1 MTATAVLFATA
12 PAADGGP
19 TALLPAD
26 GAPLARRLVAQLGTL
41 GVRRA
46 TVVTRPAWADAIRA
60 VVDDGGG
67 GADVVVSDDLAGDL
81 AAAAVVARRTH
92 GTLVVARA
100 DLLVHREALAGLL
113 GNPGVV
119 TGILST
125 GSARSGRW
133 AFRTRSLR
141 GRVVAASSPYH
152 RVRRPN
158 HHFLGVLKVDAR
170 DLAAFADAAARLGE
184 LTAVHAAD
192 VEPDGAWAAELAR
205 KVGDW
210 RRWLWQ
216 VAEEERTGVLPAGD
230 EAPEHPPVSEED
242 EATLAVRERI
252 SREDAPAMLLV
263 GLVRSGVH
271 VGNAYLRGFFHAR
284 PASREAAAEAEAELA
299 ERDEDKI
306 ALDSAVKAADGFF
319 TTFFVSPYSR
329 YIARWCARHGL
340 TPNQMTT
347 VSMAMGVV
355 AAALFALGS
364 RPGLVGGA
372 VVLQAAFTIDCVDGQ
387 LARYTRQFSK
397 LGAWLDS
404 IFDRGKEYVVYVGL
418 ALGASR
424 GFGDDVW
431 TLAVA
436 ALALQ
441 TARHQVDFA
450 WGATRQQAIAALPH
464 LPLEQPDELSAPAPA
479 PVARTAA
486 APATAS
492 APRPRPPAPAPDVVA
507 RPAAPTTPT
516 AVADV
521 PEPSTADLLPGDEE
535 VPPPPRGVPGLAR
548 RGVAVITGLER
559 WTATRWAKRIFS
571 LPIGERF
578 ALISVTAALWDPRT
592 TFTALL
598 VWGGAAA
605 VYQVGG
611 RLLRSVAR

>member
-1 MTATAVLFATA
+1 M
-12 PAADGGP
+12 
-19 TALLPAD
+19 
-26 GAPLARRLVAQLGTL
+26 
-41 GVRRA
+41 
-46 TVVTRPAWADAIRA
+46 TRPAWAAEVRA
-60 VVDDGGG
+60 ALDDGAGR
-67 GADVVVSDDLAGDL
+67 AEVVASDDLAGDL
-81 AAAAVVARRTH
+81 AATADLARRAP

-113 GNPGVV
+113 ANPGVV

-170 DLAAFADAAARLGE
+170 DLAAFADAAERLGA
-184 LTAVHAAD
+184 LSAVRAAD

-216 VAEEERTGVLPAGD
+216 LAEEERTGVLPPGD

-242 EATLAVRERI
+242 EVLLAVRERI

-284 PASREAAAEAEAELA
+284 PASRAAAAEAEAELA
-299 ERDEDKI
+299 ERDEDKT

-347 VSMAMGVV
+347 VSMGMGLV

-418 ALGASR
+418 ALGATR

-450 WGATRQQAIAALPH
+450 GAPRASRRSPRSPTSRSSSPTSS
-464 LPLEQPDELSAPAPA
+464 PPRRRRPAPRPHRPPPAHRPGARPPPSPTRRRLPGPDVHEPDIEPRRRLDPLRVHAGARRDGVRRRRRDAAGRGSLPRDDDDGRRGGRAGPIRGVA
-479 PVARTAA
+479 PDRMARTARIVHERHGA
-486 APATAS
+486 M
-492 APRPRPPAPAPDVVA
+492 
-507 RPAAPTTPT
+507 
-516 AVADV
+516 
-521 PEPSTADLLPGDEE
+521 G
-535 VPPPPRGVPGLAR
+535 GR
-548 RGVAVITGLER
+548 RGRRTGR
-559 WTATRWAKRIFS
+559 A
-571 LPIGERF
+571 
-578 ALISVTAALWDPRT
+578 
-592 TFTALL
+592 
-598 VWGGAAA
+598 
-605 VYQVGG
+605 
-611 RLLRSVAR
+611 